1 LNGVVVIVV
10 VLWLLNVFGL
20 FSSLSMIHVEY
31 TGETE
36 SRWASNPISSVTDY
50 QRS

>member
-20 FSSLSMIHVEY
+20 FSSLAMIHVEY

-36 SRWASNPISSVTDY
+36 SRWASNPTGSVTGN